1 MAMSGKQIS
10 VFKASTGGHSPA
22 DLLLVVS
29 MTLAVIYLLWAAW
42 LAYAQFKAWQT
53 GKGDFYDLI
62 FTVVRAA
69 IVAMIIGFTLI

>member
-1 MAMSGKQIS
+1 MAMSTKQIS
-10 VFKASTGGHSPA
+10 AFKASTGGQAPA

-42 LAYAQFKAWQT
+42 IAYAQFKAWQT

-62 FTVVRAA
+62 FTVARAA
-69 IVAMIIGFTLI
+69 VVAMVIGFTLN